1 MVYSAFAHFDMAR
14 DYYASVKSRLSKF
27 GRSPDALR
35 IMTGIMPVIGR
46 TREEAQAKFDRL
58 QDLLDPRVANGM
70 LLINQFP
77 DLSAYGPDDKV
88 PEAEVMDVYLTAAR
102 DPGVTAR
109 LMERARREGMTMRQ
123 LYAAVSAGFWHLGV
137 IGTPADVADTMQ
149 TWFEQGAADG
159 FIIQPPYLP
168 GSAEDFVDM
177 VVPELQRRGLFR
189 MAYEGRTLRENLGLP
204 PVPSRYAA

>member
-1 MVYSAFAHFDMAR
+1 VEVVDAH
-14 DYYASVKSRLSKF
+14 
-27 GRSPDALR
+27 
-35 IMTGIMPVIGR
+35 
-46 TREEAQAKFDRL
+46 
-58 QDLLDPRVANGM
+58 
-70 LLINQFP
+70 
-77 DLSAYGPDDKV
+77 
-88 PEAEVMDVYLTAAR
+88 LTAAR

-109 LMERARREGMTMRQ
+109 LMERAQREGMTMRQ

-149 TWFEQGAADG
+149 AWFEQGAADG

-189 MAYEGRTLRENLGLP
+189 TAYEGDTLRANLGLP
-204 PVPSRYAA
+204 PVRSRYVSP

>member
-1 MVYSAFAHFDMAR
+1 
-14 DYYASVKSRLSKF
+14 
-27 GRSPDALR
+27 
-35 IMTGIMPVIGR
+35 
-46 TREEAQAKFDRL
+46 
-58 QDLLDPRVANGM
+58 
-70 LLINQFP
+70 
-77 DLSAYGPDDKV
+77 
-88 PEAEVMDVYLTAAR
+88 
-102 DPGVTAR
+102 
-109 LMERARREGMTMRQ
+109 MERARREGMTMRQ

-137 IGTPADVADTMQ
+137 IGTPIDVADTMQ

-189 MAYEGRTLRENLGLP
+189 TAYEGHTLRENLGLP